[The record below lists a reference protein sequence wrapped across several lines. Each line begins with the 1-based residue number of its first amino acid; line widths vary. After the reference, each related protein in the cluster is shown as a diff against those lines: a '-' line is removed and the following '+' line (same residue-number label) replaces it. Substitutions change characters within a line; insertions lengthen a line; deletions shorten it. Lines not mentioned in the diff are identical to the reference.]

1 MVNGSRQTSPSTS
14 QLDMAQRLTRENLQG
29 VWVAIAMPF
38 DDQDRFDE
46 AVFRENIRRLHA
58 AGVHG
63 IYTTDSDGEFY
74 AIELDE
80 FRTITGVLADETQRL
95 GLPAQVGVT
104 WCNTQGMIDRLRYA
118 AGVGILGA
126 HVGHPFF
133 MPMSSD
139 SYRRFWADLAGAVPE
154 TFAFIHYNTPRV
166 HNYQYGSD
174 YSSLLRDVPNLIGTK
189 HVGSDFGEFLTLV
202 AEAPELAHFTGEHA
216 FTPYTMFGARGVH
229 SWFGNFNARYMV
241 EWWELMM
248 AGKWDQARH
257 RQQRMHAFMKAS
269 EIFHEG
275 GNLHGIIGK
284 AITASS
290 PFLVP
295 ANRTRRP
302 YLPVPEERITRFKR
316 IVEDRFSDMLPA

>member
-1 MVNGSRQTSPSTS
+1 MVSVSTHS
-14 QLDMAQRLTRENLQG
+14 GEVEMAQRLTRANLHG
-29 VWVAIAMPF
+29 VWVAIGTPF
-38 DDQDRFDE
+38 DDRDRFNE
-46 AVFRENIRRLHA
+46 AVFRENIRRLHD

-80 FRTITGVLADETQRL
+80 FRTIVSVFADETQRL
-95 GLPAQVGVT
+95 GVPTQVGVT
-104 WCNTQGMIDRLRYA
+104 WCNTRGMIDRLRFA
-118 AGVGILGA
+118 AAVGILGA

-133 MPMSSD
+133 MPMSMD
-139 SYRRFWADLAGAVPE
+139 SYRRFWADLSAVVPE

-166 HNYQYGSD
+166 HNYQYGPD
-174 YSSLLRDVPNLIGTK
+174 YATLLRDVPNLVGTK
-189 HVGSDFGEFLTLV
+189 HVGSDFGEFQTLV

-216 FTPYTMFGARGVH
+216 FTPYTMFGARGIH

-248 AGKWDQARH
+248 AGQWEQARE
-257 RQQRMHAFMKAS
+257 RQQRMHAFMHAS
-269 EIFHEG
+269 KIFHEG

-284 AITASS
+284 AITACS
-290 PFLVP
+290 PFLIS

-302 YLPVPEERITRFKR
+302 YLPVPEEKIEQFKR
-316 IVEDRFSDMLPA
+316 IAAEQFSDMLPG